1 MTQHGV
7 ISVHSTDRNNPK
19 NLDPSHK
26 TDLDFLGDCLGKVK
40 KSVSKPKK
48 YGISAANRNS
58 GTIYFPAEKISFCPV
73 RKSSTER
80 PQCMPFSSNQCS
92 EIYFTFGPCQD

>member
-19 NLDPSHK
+19 NLDPSYK

-58 GTIYFPAEKISFCPV
+58 GTIYFPAEKNFILSCKKVIDGTP
-73 RKSSTER
+73 SMHAI
-80 PQCMPFSSNQCS
+80 Q
-92 EIYFTFGPCQD
+92 